1 MNENN
6 SATIALILRRV
17 FEKGYIRKFKHPVQV
32 PQSDAPRWPPRLI
45 ILLKVPPRSQI
56 MPPCP
61 INGKISTSVI
71 KKIYPR

>member
-6 SATIALILRRV
+6 SATNALTLRRL

-32 PQSDAPRWPPRLI
+32 PQIDALRWLPRLI

-56 MPPCP
+56 MPPWP
-61 INGKISTSVI
+61 INGKFSTSVI
-71 KKIYPR
+71 KKIYPQ

>member
-6 SATIALILRRV
+6 SATNALTLRRL
-17 FEKGYIRKFKHPVQV
+17 FEKGYIRRCKHPAQV
-32 PQSDAPRWPPRLI
+32 PQSDASRWPPRLI

-56 MPPCP
+56 MPPWP
-61 INGKISTSVI
+61 INGKFSTSVI